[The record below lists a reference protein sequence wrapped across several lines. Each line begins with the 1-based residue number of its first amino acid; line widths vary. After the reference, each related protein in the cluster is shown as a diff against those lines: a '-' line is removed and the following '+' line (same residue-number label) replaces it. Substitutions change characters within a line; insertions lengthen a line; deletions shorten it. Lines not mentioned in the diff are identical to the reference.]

1 MYRWIPAAFA
11 FLSVAA
17 AQDAAPAPLG
27 QLIEVGGYRVHLYCT
42 GLGSPT
48 VVVAGG
54 GFSFDW
60 TLVQTEVAKLT
71 RICTYDPSG
80 TTWSDPGP
88 ELNCSSRVEELHSL
102 LRAASVEPPYVV
114 AGFSVGALLARL
126 YVHRHPAD
134 IVGAIMVDHAFLD
147 VGGDA
152 NPPSVPGL
160 DSPPVLIYKEP
171 INLTVEESSDFRKLP
186 QRVQA
191 LHRWA
196 MSLNPKL
203 PTVETAE
210 DCLGQLAGGDSLGR
224 KPLAV
229 VSTANDHPNYKKLQ
243 EQLLALSTRSRQ
255 FLADQSFHSVEID
268 QPEVVVAATRWVLE
282 AEREQ

>member
-1 MYRWIPAAFA
+1 MYRWIPAALA

-17 AQDAAPAPLG
+17 AQDAGPAPLG
-27 QLIEVGGYRVHLYCT
+27 QLIDVGGYRVHLYCT
-42 GLGSPT
+42 GMGSPT

-60 TLVQTEVAKLT
+60 TIVQTEVAKLT

-80 TTWSDPGP
+80 TAWSDPGP
-88 ELNCSSRVEELHSL
+88 EPNCSGRVEELHSL

-114 AGFSVGALLARL
+114 AGLSVGALVARL
-126 YVHRHPAD
+126 YARRHPRE

-171 INLTVEESSDFRKLP
+171 INLTAEETSDFRELP
-186 QRVQA
+186 QRVQE
-191 LHRWA
+191 LHHWA

-210 DCLGQLAGGDSLGR
+210 DCLAQIGGDSLGR
-224 KPLAV
+224 RPLAV

-243 EQLLALSTRSRQ
+243 QQLLALSARSRQ
-255 FLADQSFHSVEID
+255 FLADRSFHSVEID
-268 QPEVVVAATRWVLE
+268 QPDVVVAAIQWVFE
-282 AEREQ
+282 AVREP

>member
-1 MYRWIPAAFA
+1 MHRWIPAAFA
-11 FLSVAA
+11 FLGVAL
-17 AQDAAPAPLG
+17 AQEPWPAPLG
-27 QLIEVGGYRVHLYCT
+27 QLIDVGGYRIHLYCT
-42 GLGSPT
+42 GMGSPT
-48 VVVAGG
+48 VVVVGG

-71 RICTYDPSG
+71 RICTYDLSG
-80 TTWSDPGP
+80 TAWSDPGP
-88 ELNCSSRVEELHSL
+88 ELSCSGRVEELHLL
-102 LRAASVEPPYVV
+102 LRAASVEPPYIVT
-114 AGFSVGALLARL
+114 GLSVGALVARL
-126 YVHRHPAD
+126 YARRYRDEAAG
-134 IVGAIMVDHAFLD
+134 IVIIDHAFLD

-152 NPPSVPGL
+152 SPPSIPGL

-186 QRVQA
+186 GSVQA

-203 PTVETAE
+203 PNIETAE
-210 DCLGQLAGGDSLGR
+210 DCLGQLASGDSLGR

-255 FLADQSFHSVEID
+255 FLADRSFHSVEID
-268 QPEVVVAATRWVLE
+268 QPDVVLAAVRWVGE
-282 AEREQ
+282 AIR